1 MTLQLKKH
9 LDIREKD
16 IAALI
21 DDVQALRD
29 DMAKIL
35 RRTGPRLLDKGLD
48 TARDAAGEISEYVS
62 DRAHALYRDAARTAA
77 KQGAKTY
84 KRRCQPVR
92 HEFLP
97 DPGVSYRIG
106 REFKRLCF
114 VGCEIVPDEIRDPQ
128 GGEQAR
134 RNAAGEGRSP
144 VQVSEA
150 GPPRGR
156 RSRSCGHCRAGCR
169 GTDRR
174 TDAAPGVTC
183 RPADSPAAD
192 RRDGARGSRR
202 RRPRCVWRIVLRRT
216 AVW

>member
-48 TARDAAGEISEYVS
+48 TARDAAGELSEYVS

-84 KRRCQPVR
+84 KAMNRQFREQPVVSV
-92 HEFLP
+92 LMAV
-97 DPGVSYRIG
+97 GVGLLIS
-106 REFKRLCF
+106 RLLT
-114 VGCEIVPDEIRDPQ
+114 PSRD
-128 GGEQAR
+128 
-134 RNAAGEGRSP
+134 
-144 VQVSEA
+144 
-150 GPPRGR
+150 
-156 RSRSCGHCRAGCR
+156 
-169 GTDRR
+169 
-174 TDAAPGVTC
+174 
-183 RPADSPAAD
+183 
-192 RRDGARGSRR
+192 
-202 RRPRCVWRIVLRRT
+202 
-216 AVW
+216 